1 MEPSVSTG
9 KGFHRAEISQYEECP
24 LEKTTEELFDP
35 RYQRLLGVGVTWL
48 TEWDILDGSK
58 FGPAQS
64 ENKAEYNSVADMLYY
79 LPIYDYYVND

>member
-1 MEPSVSTG
+1 M
-9 KGFHRAEISQYEECP
+9 
-24 LEKTTEELFDP
+24 
-35 RYQRLLGVGVTWL
+35 

-79 LPIYDYYVND
+79 LPIYDYYVNDQIKTKTEKYFDIWQRPTI